1 MNKIVGEGLTFDDV
15 LLVPRLSNIVS
26 RSQVNLTT
34 YLTREIKLNI
44 PILSASMD
52 TVTESKMAIAI
63 AREGGLGVI
72 HRFMPIDRQVEEVA
86 KVKRAE
92 NVIIEDPI
100 TIRPESKV
108 KEAKRLMEKWGISGL
123 LVVDDHKRL
132 LGIVSRRD
140 VLFENDGKE
149 VREVMTPR
157 AKLIV
162 AEKKI
167 GLEEAKDMF
176 RKYKIEKIPIVDND
190 DRLIGLITA
199 RDVVNRTMNPRALK
213 DSKGRLMVGAAIG
226 VRGDYLERAKKLW
239 KAGVDV
245 IFIDVAHGHSTLVI
259 DAIKKVKAE
268 LKEAPVIAGNVA
280 TSEGVEDLV
289 KAGADGV
296 KVGVGP
302 GSVCTTR
309 VVTGAGI
316 PQLTAIMECA
326 KAGRKLDVPIIADG
340 GIRKSGDLV
349 KALAAGAS
357 SVMIGN
363 LLAGTDESP
372 GPLIFRNGKRY
383 KIYRGMASFYAM
395 LGKEMQ
401 ERYEVEDLIDMS
413 YKAEGV
419 EAYVPYRG
427 SVREVLEQLISGLR
441 SGMSYCGA
449 SNIKELQEKA
459 LFIKITHAAYLE
471 GLPHDVE
478 GLT

>member
-26 RSQVNLTT
+26 RSQVDLTT

-52 TVTESKMAIAI
+52 TVTESRMAIAI

-100 TIRPESKV
+100 TIRAESKV

-123 LVVDDHKRL
+123 LVVDDHRRL

-140 VLFENDGKE
+140 VLFEDDNKE

-162 AEKKI
+162 AERKI

-190 DRLIGLITA
+190 NRLIGLITA

-213 DSKGRLMVGAAIG
+213 DNKGRLMVGAAIG
-226 VRGDYLERAKKLW
+226 VRGDYLERAKRLW

-280 TSEGVEDLV
+280 TAEGVEDLV

-326 KAGRKLDVPIIADG
+326 KAGRKLDIPIIADG

-401 ERYEVEDLIDMS
+401 EGYEVEDLIDMS

-427 SVREVLEQLISGLR
+427 SVKEVLEQLISGLR